1 MQSHEDYKEKPV
13 VRDGLIKTSSDK
25 KIDDNK
31 YRRVAKFLLLIG
43 IDEAAKVLAKL
54 PQDQIEKIIPEIASI
69 RSVEKEEAE
78 VILAEFQAIAA
89 RSREKGGVE
98 TARSIL
104 EKAYGKERA
113 ELLLKKYVPEQE
125 KPPFE
130 YLNELE
136 SEKVWI
142 LLKDESIP
150 VRALVIAHLVPKLA
164 ADVIN
169 QMHGDDKTELIK
181 RIARMKAMD
190 PEAVRR
196 VDKAMHEKMKAIDT
210 NRSESMDGRGAL
222 AEILKRMSSSAE
234 NEILSSLEKS
244 DSDLTAD
251 LRQRLFS
258 TEDFVN
264 ADNRF
269 IQEYLRNM
277 EDGEIAI
284 LIAGKE
290 ENFRNKIF
298 SNISKI
304 RGAEILEEEQLKL
317 PVKKTESVAVTDKFM
332 GAMRA
337 AWERGDLIIAGRD
350 DEYVM

>member
-1 MQSHEDYKEKPV
+1 MQSHEDYKQKPDV
-13 VRDGLIKTSSDK
+13 KDGLIKTSSDK

-43 IDEAAKVLAKL
+43 IEEAAKVLAKL
-54 PQDQIEKIIPEIASI
+54 TQDQIEKIIPEIASI
-69 RSVEKEEAE
+69 RSVEKDEAE

-89 RSREKGGVE
+89 RSREQGGVE

-104 EKAYGKERA
+104 EKAYGKDRA
-113 ELLLKKYVPEQE
+113 DLLIKKYVPEQE

-136 SEKVWI
+136 SQKVWI

-169 QMHGDDKTELIK
+169 QMQGDDKTELIK
-181 RIARMKAMD
+181 RIARMSAMD

-210 NRSESMDGRGAL
+210 DRSESMDGRGAL

-234 NEILSSLEKS
+234 NEILSSLEQS

-251 LRQRLFS
+251 LRKRLFS
-258 TEDFVN
+258 TEDFTN
-264 ADNRF
+264 ADDRY

-277 EDGEIAI
+277 DNGEIAV
-284 LIAGKE
+284 LIAGKD

-304 RGAEILEEEQLKL
+304 RGVEVLEEEQLKL

-350 DEYVM
+350 DEYVV

>member
-1 MQSHEDYKEKPV
+1 MQAQDDSKKTDV
-13 VRDGLIKTSSDK
+13 NDGLIKTASEK
-25 KIDDNK
+25 KVDDNK

-69 RSVEKEEAE
+69 RSVEKDEAE

-89 RSREKGGVE
+89 RSREQGGVE
-98 TARSIL
+98 TARTIL

-113 ELLLKKYVPEQE
+113 DLLLKKYVPEQE
-125 KPPFE
+125 KAPFE

-136 SEKVWI
+136 SDKIWI

-150 VRALVIAHLVPKLA
+150 VRALVIAHLKPQLA

-169 QMHGDDKTELIK
+169 QMQGDDKTELIK
-181 RIARMKAMD
+181 RIARMKTMD

-234 NEILSSLEKS
+234 NEILSSLEQS
-244 DSDLTAD
+244 DSDLTTD

-264 ADNRF
+264 ADDRY

-277 EDGEIAI
+277 EDGDIAV
-284 LIAGKE
+284 LIAGKDE
-290 ENFRNKIF
+290 KFRDKIF
-298 SNISKI
+298 KNVSKI

-317 PVKKTESVAVTDKFM
+317 PVKKTESVAATDKFM
-332 GAMRA
+332 SAMRA
-337 AWERGDLIIAGRD
+337 AWERGDLIILGRD

>member
-1 MQSHEDYKEKPV
+1 MQTREEHPNNPPV
-13 VRDGLIKTSSDK
+13 KDGLIKTSSEK

-43 IDEAAKVLAKL
+43 IDEAAKILAHL
-54 PQDQIEKIIPEIASI
+54 PQDQIERIIPEIASI
-69 RSVEKEEAE
+69 RSVEKDEAE

-89 RSREKGGVE
+89 KSREQGGVE

-113 ELLLKKYVPEQE
+113 DILLKKYVPEPETQ
-125 KPPFE
+125 PFE

-150 VRALVIAHLVPKLA
+150 VRSLVIAHLKPQLA

-169 QMHGDDKTELIK
+169 QMQGEEKTELIK
-181 RIARMKAMD
+181 RIAKMKAMD

-210 NRSESMDGRGAL
+210 NRSETMDGRGAL

-234 NEILSSLEKS
+234 NEILASLGQS
-244 DSDLTAD
+244 DSDLTSD
-251 LRQRLFS
+251 LRRRLF
-258 TEDFVN
+258 TTDDFVN
-264 ADNRF
+264 ADDRF

-277 EDGEIAI
+277 EDGDIAV
-284 LIAGKE
+284 LIAGKDE
-290 ENFRNKIF
+290 KFRDKIF

-317 PVKKTESVAVTDKFM
+317 PVKKTESKAITDKFM
-332 GAMRA
+332 NAMRS

-350 DEYVM
+350 DEYVL